1 MICRNFEEILSDYLE
16 NALPEKTKEA
26 AKQHL
31 AGCHAC
37 RRLLEDVSWVISQC
51 EGFPALAPPSRL
63 KTNIMEKTSL
73 RKTWWN
79 ASSMYPFLSS
89 WRKTPFAYS
98 LSFAILILLA
108 VSLLFNAMSLF
119 KGANRQ
125 IHQLYSSGV
134 KIYYETEK
142 LKEEFSALKEDFP
155 DRIDSGIVKSIDW
168 IKNKMQ
174 KEGEKEEEKK
184 EAKDVPF
191 SDCFLA

>member
-1 MICRNFEEILSDYLE
+1 MTCKDFEDILSDYLE
-16 NALPEKTKEA
+16 NALPESIKAA

-37 RRLLEDVSWVISQC
+37 RRMLEDVSWVISQC
-51 EGFPALAPPSRL
+51 EGFPALIPPAQL
-63 KTNIMEKTSL
+63 NACILEKTSL
-73 RKTWWN
+73 RKTWWD
-79 ASSMYPFLSS
+79 ASGMFPLLSS
-89 WRKTPFAYS
+89 WKKTPFAYS

-108 VSLLFNAMSLF
+108 VSVLFNAMSLF
-119 KGANRQ
+119 KGANKQ

-155 DRIDSGIVKSIDW
+155 NRIDSGIVKSIDW
-168 IKNKMQ
+168 IKDKMQ
-174 KEGEKEEEKK
+174 KEEKKEEKKK
-184 EAKDVPF
+184 EAKDVPY